1 MTSPTLLPLP
11 LALALVFAAGAA
23 GAWLLRRAWRTRTG
37 KAGWR
42 WAGLTLLAASLVAS
56 GALIGAA
63 RGTFA
68 ALALIGVAALAVVA
82 SGYSWRP
89 VRTARAARDML
100 APEPAERAPSAWR
113 TTLRWSLAGPVGMI
127 AAMALGISYAVWA
140 PGAIQ
145 TRLLIGGLI
154 VPLAWGGAMA
164 WTLADSRILRATAV
178 LVGTA
183 ILGFGTASLRGLV

>member
-1 MTSPTLLPLP
+1 MTGSAFLGTI
-11 LALALVFAAGAA
+11 AAILVGSAA
-23 GAWLLRRAWRTRTG
+23 GAWILRRAWSLKAG
-37 KAGWR
+37 KAPWR
-42 WAGLTLLAASLVAS
+42 WGGLAVLCFMLLWPAWVLGEARGPFIALTLLS
-56 GALIGAA
+56 
-63 RGTFA
+63 
-68 ALALIGVAALAVVA
+68 VAAFGVIA
-82 SGYSWRP
+82 SGYTLRP
-89 VRTARAARDML
+89 AKAGRGAREGL

-113 TTLRWSLAGPVGMI
+113 TTLRWSLAGPVGMV

-140 PGAIQ
+140 PGEMQ

-183 ILGFGTASLRGLV
+183 IVGFGAAMLKGFT

>member
-1 MTSPTLLPLP
+1 MAFIFVGSL
-11 LALALVFAAGAA
+11 A
-23 GAWLLRRAWRTRTG
+23 GAWMLRKAWRLKAGKAPWRRA
-37 KAGWR
+37 
-42 WAGLTLLAASLVAS
+42 GLSLLSLGVLWPAWTL
-56 GALIGAA
+56 GAA
-63 RGTFA
+63 RGPFIAMT
-68 ALALIGVAALAVVA
+68 LLSVAAFAIVA
-82 SGYSWRP
+82 SGYTLRP
-89 VRTARAARDML
+89 ARAGRAVREGL

-113 TTLRWSLAGPVGMI
+113 STLRWSLAGPVGMV

-140 PGAIQ
+140 PGEMQ

-183 ILGFGTASLRGLV
+183 TIGFGAAMLKGLT